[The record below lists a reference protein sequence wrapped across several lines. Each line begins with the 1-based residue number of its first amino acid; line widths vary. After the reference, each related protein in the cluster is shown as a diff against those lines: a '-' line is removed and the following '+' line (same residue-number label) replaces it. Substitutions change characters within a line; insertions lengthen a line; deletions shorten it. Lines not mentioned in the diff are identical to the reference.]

1 MSYTT
6 LPNNLKGV
14 RCLSVTNPCLQ
25 MKAVKNARISVA
37 AAHYLKMSALITAV
51 AAIRSFTLKK
61 RLLKKATMMSKF
73 NEPTSNDEEYDHV
86 ASMNRVKKAFEEEMQ
101 RRTKTQQQFY
111 DELRNG
117 VIDEV
122 TVEIQK
128 MQGFGKDTLD
138 SLCVYVQGMKK

>member
-1 MSYTT
+1 
-6 LPNNLKGV
+6 
-14 RCLSVTNPCLQ
+14 
-25 MKAVKNARISVA
+25 
-37 AAHYLKMSALITAV
+37 
-51 AAIRSFTLKK
+51 
-61 RLLKKATMMSKF
+61 
-73 NEPTSNDEEYDHV
+73 
-86 ASMNRVKKAFEEEMQ
+86 MQ
-101 RRTKTQQQFY
+101 RQAKTQQQFF

>member
-1 MSYTT
+1 
-6 LPNNLKGV
+6 
-14 RCLSVTNPCLQ
+14 
-25 MKAVKNARISVA
+25 MKAVRNARMWA
-37 AAHYLKMSALITAV
+37 AAVHYLKMRGLTIAV
-51 AAIRSFTLKK
+51 VATRSFTLKK
-61 RLLKKATMMSKF
+61 RLLKKAMTMSKF
-73 NEPTSNDEEYDHV
+73 NEPTSNDEAYNHV
-86 ASMNRVKKAFEEEMQ
+86 ESMNRVKKSFEEEMQ
-101 RRTKTQQQFY
+101 RRARTQQKFY

>member
-14 RCLSVTNPCLQ
+14 QCLSVTNPCLQ
-25 MKAVKNARISVA
+25 MKAVRNARISAVA
-37 AAHYLKMSALITAV
+37 VHYLKMSVLTTAV

-61 RLLKKATMMSKF
+61 RLLKKAMTMSKF
-73 NEPTSNDEEYDHV
+73 NEPTSNDEAYNHV
-86 ASMNRVKKAFEEEMQ
+86 ESMNRVKKAFDEEMQ
-101 RRTKTQQQFY
+101 RRAKTQQQFY
-111 DELRNG
+111 DQLRNE

>member
-1 MSYTT
+1 MTNFNRPTPEDEAFNDIERTSR
-6 LPNNLKGV
+6 V
-14 RCLSVTNPCLQ
+14 RQEIIRRQ
-25 MKAVKNARISVA
+25 M
-37 AAHYLKMSALITAV
+37 
-51 AAIRSFTLKK
+51 
-61 RLLKKATMMSKF
+61 
-73 NEPTSNDEEYDHV
+73 EP
-86 ASMNRVKKAFEEEMQ
+86 A
-101 RRTKTQQQFY
+101 KTQQQFF